1 MQEMNC
7 RLENLHLDD
16 EGKVDW
22 TTFNQGVGVWALK
35 DRATLVSRFADGSV
49 QLPDKD
55 FSKDWKIINN
65 HTVEEA
71 QITNGVESLSLWAIF
86 KSSLPSIRKIN
97 ITALG
102 DMGGACSMPA
112 ITDTTHC
119 SDTLKNRRRLLKRL
133 SSNAASEREGDD
145 PAPSGSSQTIRFQRR
160 VKRCHPDQTH
170 TTAEPIKVL
179 ATDPDAKEQNIQV
192 TEEEKEKD
200 IPVTEEE
207 DEPNDDPE
215 ADPTADATAEA
226 DQGTEADANE
236 EME

>member
-1 MQEMNC
+1 M
-7 RLENLHLDD
+7 HLDD

-22 TTFNQGVGVWALK
+22 TTFHQGVGVWALK
-35 DRATLVSRFADGSV
+35 DTATLVCRFADGSV

-65 HTVEEA
+65 HTVEDA
-71 QITNGVESLSLWAIF
+71 QITNGVESLSLWATF
-86 KSSLPSIRKIN
+86 KGSAPSIRKIN
-97 ITALG
+97 ITALC

-119 SDTLKNRRRLLKRL
+119 ADTLKNRRRLLKRL
-133 SSNAASEREGDD
+133 SSNAASDREGDD
-145 PAPSGSSQTIRFQRR
+145 PAPTGPSQTVRFQRR
-160 VKRCHPDQTH
+160 VKSCQPEQTH
-170 TTAEPIKVL
+170 TTAEPIKQL
-179 ATDPDAKEQNIQV
+179 ATDPDAQEKDVQV

-215 ADPTADATAEA
+215 ADA
-226 DQGTEADANE
+226 DQGAEADANE